1 MPGLSQFGK
10 FLLVGAF
17 ATALQYVVL
26 ALLVQ
31 TAGMDPVLAS
41 SIGYLLSALA
51 NYDLNYRLTFRSHV
65 PSFGGMFSFGLVAAS
80 SLDIDGSGVSHV
92 GLQYG
97 SEEIRTYAQKA
108 DGTTV
113 LDTSASW
120 MYWPAPNSTITPP
133 CGCRVTSTVAVI
145 GW

>member
-65 PSFGGMFSFGLVAAS
+65 PYFGGMFRFGLVAAAGFM
-80 SLDIDGSGVSHV
+80 LN
-92 GLQYG
+92 GL
-97 SEEIRTYAQKA
+97 
-108 DGTTV
+108 
-113 LDTSASW
+113 
-120 MYWPAPNSTITPP
+120 
-133 CGCRVTSTVAVI
+133 VI
-145 GW
+145 GVGTKALGLHYLLAQVAATVVVLFWNFFANRRWTF